1 MTRPAAGLTAYD
13 LDLILANTHDGLFV
27 INRERRF
34 VFFNEAMER
43 LTGYTAREVLGLRC
57 ACGDVVECR
66 DEQGRSLKG
75 TLCPGLAVFN
85 GSQPHAAQR
94 MSLRRRSGE
103 DLPVETVYTPI
114 RDARGGVDCVIGVV
128 RDASEQRR
136 RERQMLEELA
146 DLSRQVVELKSRL
159 REAYGFDNLIS
170 RSPSM
175 APVFQKVRAA
185 CAGRSSV
192 LICGPSG
199 TGKEVIARTIHS
211 GGRQKDGPFVPLNCA
226 ALPRDLIESE
236 LFGHVQGSFTGAS
249 RDFPG
254 LFRAAENGTIFLDE
268 VAEMPVET
276 QAKLLRALQDHK
288 VRPVGSTVEVPVNA
302 RVIAATNADVE
313 NSVRTGRLREDLF
326 YRLSVIT
333 VQVPPLRRRKE
344 DIPLLA
350 QHFLDGLNAG
360 SGAGKLLAPAT
371 MEMLG
376 RHDWPGNVRELENA
390 IESAFA
396 VSQSE
401 VIRVE
406 DLPARVRPAAP
417 DPPAGDVAEAGE
429 AGGPARLDDIVDR
442 AERRAILAALER
454 TGGNRSAAAEVLGI
468 PRSRLY
474 RRMASLGIPADG
486 A

>member
-1 MTRPAAGLTAYD
+1 
-13 LDLILANTHDGLFV
+13 
-27 INRERRF
+27 
-34 VFFNEAMER
+34 
-43 LTGYTAREVLGLRC
+43 
-57 ACGDVVECR
+57 
-66 DEQGRSLKG
+66 
-75 TLCPGLAVFN
+75 
-85 GSQPHAAQR
+85 
-94 MSLRRRSGE
+94 
-103 DLPVETVYTPI
+103 
-114 RDARGGVDCVIGVV
+114 
-128 RDASEQRR
+128 
-136 RERQMLEELA
+136 
-146 DLSRQVVELKSRL
+146 
-159 REAYGFDNLIS
+159 
-170 RSPSM
+170 
-175 APVFQKVRAA
+175 
-185 CAGRSSV
+185 
-192 LICGPSG
+192 
-199 TGKEVIARTIHS
+199 
-211 GGRQKDGPFVPLNCA
+211 
-226 ALPRDLIESE
+226 
-236 LFGHVQGSFTGAS
+236 
-249 RDFPG
+249 
-254 LFRAAENGTIFLDE
+254 
-268 VAEMPVET
+268 
-276 QAKLLRALQDHK
+276 
-288 VRPVGSTVEVPVNA
+288 VNA

-371 MEMLG
+371 MEVLG